1 MVNRGEMEMGKLIC
15 IEAGDGSGKETQ
27 TKRLFERLQGEKYRV
42 RQVSFPNYDSESSS
56 LIKMYLRGDFGSKPG
71 DVSPYIASTFYAA
84 DRYASYK
91 KEWEAFYREGGII
104 LADRYTTSNMVHQ
117 AVKITDPGERVAFLD
132 WLWSFEFGLFGLPQ
146 PDCVVFLDMPP
157 TFASHLIENRSN
169 KITGSEEKDI
179 HERDKEYL
187 KQVYRGAVWLA
198 EKYGWQRVPCVYN
211 EQIRSIEDIHN
222 EVFDLVSR
230 YL

>member
-1 MVNRGEMEMGKLIC
+1 MNMGKLIC

-27 TKRLFERLQGEKYRV
+27 TKRLFERLQREGCKV
-42 RQVSFPNYDSESSS
+42 RHIAFPNYDSESSA
-56 LIKMYLRGDFGSKPG
+56 LIKMYLRGDFGKRPD
-71 DVSPYIASTFYAA
+71 DVSPYIASTFYAV

-117 AVKITDPGERVAFLD
+117 AVKITDPDERETFLD
-132 WLWSFEFGLFGLPQ
+132 WLRRFEFDLFGLPQ
-146 PDCVVFLDMPP
+146 PDCVLFLDMPP
-157 TFASHLIENRSN
+157 AFAAQLMVNRGN
-169 KITGSEEKDI
+169 KITGSKEKDI
-179 HERDKEYL
+179 HERDTEYL
-187 KQVYRGAVWLA
+187 KQAYYCAVWLA
-198 EKYGWQRVPCVYN
+198 EKFGWQKVSCVRN

-222 EVFDLVSR
+222 EVFDLVRR